1 MNEPNDTAQEGFDQL
16 KRNLEVRYPEDS
28 DLSLD
33 EFLNVE
39 SLLAL
44 AVRVCGPGADPRKAD
59 RLLSNYQL
67 IRPETI
73 GAPTPVLAGLIHG
86 LAATAGPLRARGI

>member
-59 RLLSNYQL
+59 RLLSRDPKDG
-67 IRPETI
+67 IPTHASPRRPAI
-73 GAPTPVLAGLIHG
+73 P
-86 LAATAGPLRARGI
+86 R